1 MSNGGGLDGD
11 SNNADEI
18 EKNTTMYGP
27 YVNPYAAIGNTSGQ
41 INLNTI
47 APVFG
52 VPSSGI
58 AQQGKVKQPDYLYYD
73 QRGRGL
79 FERTNCLLRL
89 FYYYYCCYP
98 CLFFCFAF

>member
-1 MSNGGGLDGD
+1 MSSGGLDSD
-11 SNNADEI
+11 SNNVDGI
-18 EKNTTMYGP
+18 EKDTTIYGS

-58 AQQGKVKQPDYLYYD
+58 VQQGKAKQPDYLYYD

-79 FERTNCLLRL
+79 FERTNCLFHML
-89 FYYYYCCYP
+89 
-98 CLFFCFAF
+98 CLLLLSILLLDDFMKN